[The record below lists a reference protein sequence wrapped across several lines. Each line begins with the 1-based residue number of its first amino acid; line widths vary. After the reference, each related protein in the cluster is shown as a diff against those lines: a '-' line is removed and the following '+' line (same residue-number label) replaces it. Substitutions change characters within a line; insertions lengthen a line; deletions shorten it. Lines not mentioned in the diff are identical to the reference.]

1 VLFRYKQGLVD
12 LFRRVHELR
21 DDPVRK
27 RLLALEIQED
37 LLRRIGHA
45 EQRLRRTRFTNNA
58 LKCQLAKRAIDY
70 QTVREI
76 QTRYAA
82 GEKKIGQQK
91 ELILTLRTVGDSIA
105 FIYADRWDLKQF
117 VWHEDS
123 GFITGKR
130 GTRLERQV
138 LRRAFG
144 IGAAAVLNDL
154 THTLRHG
161 DITVFRD
168 DGKFLVVE
176 LKSGRGGNR
185 SRTERQL
192 RASKRIMDYLSTDV
206 REEEDGIWLRVDLA
220 EAPLHHCVA
229 ITRLITTLPR
239 AGWLVEEVEPG
250 LHYFITLWSTVRA
263 ESHILTRSF
272 NHCRAKSDF

>member
-1 VLFRYKQGLVD
+1 MILSESGFWRSKY
-12 LFRRVHELR
+12 RN
-21 DDPVRK
+21 
-27 RLLALEIQED
+27 

-91 ELILTLRTVGDSIA
+91 ELILTLRAVGDSIA

-130 GTRLERQV
+130 GSSRTPSPATCLRDWCG
-138 LRRAFG
+138 RRA
-144 IGAAAVLNDL
+144 
-154 THTLRHG
+154 
-161 DITVFRD
+161 
-168 DGKFLVVE
+168 
-176 LKSGRGGNR
+176 
-185 SRTERQL
+185 
-192 RASKRIMDYLSTDV
+192 
-206 REEEDGIWLRVDLA
+206 
-220 EAPLHHCVA
+220 
-229 ITRLITTLPR
+229 
-239 AGWLVEEVEPG
+239 
-250 LHYFITLWSTVRA
+250 
-263 ESHILTRSF
+263 
-272 NHCRAKSDF
+272 